1 MYVTRHMEPVVL
13 EVSSQYPALLIVGPR
28 QVGKTTMLEHLIEIE
43 GRGRTVV
50 TLDDLTEREL
60 AKTDPKMFFQL
71 HKPPLLIDE
80 VQYAPEL
87 FPYLKMMVDQRHQ
100 PGDFWMTGSQLFKM
114 MEGVQESLAGR
125 VALLH
130 LSPMSQSEI
139 LHCPAAG
146 PFRVDLNALQ
156 ERQQH
161 CPVCDTPT
169 MYQRI
174 FRGGMPALV
183 TGQYTNANL
192 FYSSYIDTYMERD
205 VRRLSSGIDS
215 LKFLRF
221 LRATAARAGQQV
233 NYKGIA
239 DDAEIDQATA
249 KSWLHILEALGIIF
263 LLHPYSNNLL
273 KRTVSTPKLYFYDTG
288 LVCYLTR
295 WTSPETAMAG
305 AMNGALLENFTV
317 SEVMKSYQNAGQEPF
332 LYYYRDSDAKEI
344 DLLLE
349 QDGKLYPLEI
359 KKMATPPKKLTKV
372 FELIDKSPLQ
382 RGTGAVLC
390 MAEKLGAFD
399 ENNLIVPIGLI

>member
-28 QVGKTTMLEHLIEIE
+28 QVGKTTMLEHLIEVE

-87 FPYLKMMVDQRHQ
+87 FPYIKMMVDQRHQ
-100 PGDFWMTGSQLFKM
+100 PGNFWMTGSQLFKM

-139 LHCPAAG
+139 LHRPATG

-156 ERQQH
+156 KRQQH
-161 CPVCDTPT
+161 CLVCDTPT

>member
-28 QVGKTTMLEHLIEIE
+28 QVGKTTMLEYLIEIE

-87 FPYLKMMVDQRHQ
+87 FPYIKMMVDQRHQ

-139 LHCPAAG
+139 LHRPATG

-156 ERQQH
+156 KRQQH
-161 CPVCDTPT
+161 CQICDTPT

-183 TGQYTNANL
+183 TGQYTNASL

-390 MAEKLGAFD
+390 IAEKLGAFD

>member
-1 MYVTRHMEPVVL
+1 MYIARHMEKIVMAL
-13 EVSSQYPALLIVGPR
+13 TEQYPAIMIVGPR
-28 QVGKTTMLEHLIEIE
+28 QVGKTTMLEHLMAQE
-43 GRGRTVV
+43 GRGRKKV
-50 TLDDLTEREL
+50 TLDDLSEREL

-87 FPYLKMMVDQRHQ
+87 FPYIKMMVDEQQ
-100 PGDFWMTGSQLFKM
+100 NPGDFWMTGSQLFKM

-130 LSPMSQSEI
+130 LSPLSQSEI
-139 LHCPAAG
+139 LGYADHAPFQVEFDLLAA
-146 PFRVDLNALQ
+146 RQ
-156 ERQQH
+156 ETRN
-161 CPVCDTPT
+161 VCDTPALF
-169 MYQRI
+169 QRI
-174 FRGGMPALV
+174 YRGGMPALV
-183 TGQYTNANL
+183 TGKYDSASI

-221 LRATAARAGQQV
+221 LRAAAARAGQQV

-239 DDAEIDQATA
+239 DDAEIDQTTA
-249 KSWLHILEALGIIF
+249 KNWLHILEALGIIF
-263 LLHPYSNNLL
+263 LLQPYSNNVL

-295 WTSPETAMAG
+295 WTSAETAMEG
-305 AMNGALLENFTV
+305 AMNGALLENYTV
-317 SEVMKSYQNAGQEPF
+317 AEVVKSYQNSGLEPF
-332 LYYYRDSDAKEI
+332 LYYYRDADAKEI

-349 QDGKLYPLEI
+349 RDGKLFPVEI

-382 RGTGAVLC
+382 RGTGAILC
-390 MAEKLGAFD
+390 MADKLGAFD
-399 ENNLIVPIGLI
+399 QNNLIIPISLI

>member
-28 QVGKTTMLEHLIEIE
+28 QVGKTTMLEYLIEIE

-87 FPYLKMMVDQRHQ
+87 FPYIKMMVDQRHQ

-139 LHCPAAG
+139 LHRPATG

-156 ERQQH
+156 KRQQH
-161 CPVCDTPT
+161 CQICDTPT

-183 TGQYTNANL
+183 TGQYTNASL